1 MVFEIKEKNINSM
14 IKEKES
20 SLGAFE
26 VAQVQIEK
34 AASKMNL
41 DPNILTQHK

>member
-1 MVFEIKEKNINSM
+1 MVFEIGKKNINSM

-26 VAQVQIEK
+26 VAQV
-34 AASKMNL
+34 
-41 DPNILTQHK
+41 